1 MLAHEI
7 WPGEKQE
14 APTFK
19 IAVASVYESDLHDEL
34 KATISDKGM
43 EILFGDTFRTRDG
56 YYALDLFR
64 VIAYHDLEEFSN
76 VLKAAITDIEK
87 ANTLTWGV

>member
-1 MLAHEI
+1 MVSQMLRN
-7 WPGEKQE
+7 
-14 APTFK
+14 
-19 IAVASVYESDLHDEL
+19 LHSFFFSYTHSRCSQL

-76 VLKAAITDIEK
+76 VLKAAITDIEVK
-87 ANTLTWGV
+87 NLSVFGV

>member
-1 MLAHEI
+1 
-7 WPGEKQE
+7 
-14 APTFK
+14 
-19 IAVASVYESDLHDEL
+19 
-34 KATISDKGM
+34 M

-76 VLKAAITDIEK
+76 VLKAAITDIEVK
-87 ANTLTWGV
+87 NLSVFGV